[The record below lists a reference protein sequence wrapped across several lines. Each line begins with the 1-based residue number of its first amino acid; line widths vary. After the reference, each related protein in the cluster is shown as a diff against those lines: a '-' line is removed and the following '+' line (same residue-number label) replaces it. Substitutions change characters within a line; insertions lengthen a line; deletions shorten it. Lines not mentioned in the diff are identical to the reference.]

1 MEKLII
7 FDLDGTLIDSLPD
20 IHECVNLTLAHFK
33 KPLRQKSEIRQ
44 FIGNGA
50 RNLIMQSFGGID
62 GAELDEKLAF
72 YNKIYTESGSPKTC
86 LFDGVAEMLYALKEQ
101 SYKLAILTNKPQMT
115 TEKVYEKYLSQ
126 FNFDMVVGQS
136 GSVKCKPDPTAT
148 LNILKTLG
156 VQKQN
161 TIFIGDGETDVL
173 TSKNA
178 GVKNISVLWGYRDK
192 DQLESVGASNFV
204 SQIKDIFTLINF

>member
-1 MEKLII
+1 MDKLII

-20 IHECVNLTLAHFK
+20 IYECVNLTLSHFNY
-33 KPLRQKSEIRQ
+33 PLRQKSEIRQ

-50 RNLIMQSFGGID
+50 RNLIKQSFGDIN

-72 YNKIYTESGSPKTC
+72 YNKIYTESGSPKTR
-86 LFDGVAEMLYALKEQ
+86 LFDGVPEMLYSLKEKG
-101 SYKLAILTNKPQMT
+101 YKLAILTNKPQMT

-192 DQLESVGASNFV
+192 DQLEKAGASNFV
-204 SQIKDIFTLINF
+204 NQIKDIFTLINF